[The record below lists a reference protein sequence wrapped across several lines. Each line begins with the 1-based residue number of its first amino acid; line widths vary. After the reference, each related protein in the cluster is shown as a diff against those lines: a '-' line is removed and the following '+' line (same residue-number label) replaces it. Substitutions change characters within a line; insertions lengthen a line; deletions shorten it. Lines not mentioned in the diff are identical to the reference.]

1 MKCGHFIYTYLPF
14 LLSIFFFF
22 FGMSDFLSCLFPF
35 SLKICPNLLEART
48 RFSWYYLPLS
58 FLRTRTSQILTL
70 LTQGPLKHRNPDSAT
85 IILLEFLLPKS
96 LVTSCS
102 QINAFFLA
110 LVDAFNTIDQSHL
123 S

>member
-1 MKCGHFIYTYLPF
+1 MAILFIHISHFCSP
-14 LLSIFFFF
+14 FFFF
-22 FGMSDFLSCLFPF
+22 FGMSDFISCLFPF
-35 SLKICPNLLEART
+35 SLKICSNLLQART
-48 RFSWYYLPLS
+48 RFSWYYLLLS

-85 IILLEFLLPKS
+85 IILLEFLLLKS

-110 LVDAFNTIDQSHL
+110 LIDAFNTIDQSHL